1 LFFDRKNRT
10 EKGGRERESEEMGSK
25 AQYKNMGFYFGPVN
39 KDWAGLALH
48 IGLILLASV
57 KVLPVQFML

>member
-1 LFFDRKNRT
+1 MI
-10 EKGGRERESEEMGSK
+10 EKIEQKREAEKESEEMGSK
-25 AQYKNMGFYFGPVN
+25 AQYKNMVFYFGPVN